1 MSARYEIDRN
11 DLKVVAAFVGAAV
24 VLLCVAFY
32 FLSQAYYDDRAKDG
46 YLVSEGRIDNVRI
59 AFTVFVVLVGK
70 AAILASL
77 SPRIVGH
84 ALSAIAGLGAIVGGV
99 ATATAGVNV
108 VLPIT
113 LFIGGAL
120 FLVLTWQSLERS
132 RPAWAFLIA
141 MCSVFGVVMLFGA
154 TKVRNHTGVGLY
166 YALIVPGLLQVATVA
181 LALLR
186 REYRERT

>member
-11 DLKVVAAFVGAAV
+11 DLKVVAAFVGAAAIV
-24 VLLCVAFY
+24 LCVAFY

-46 YLVSEGRIDNVRI
+46 HLVTEDHIASVRI
-59 AFTVFVVLVGK
+59 AFTSFISVVGI

-84 ALSAIAGLGAIVGGV
+84 ALSAIAGLGAIAGGV
-99 ATATAGVNV
+99 AAASTDINI
-108 VLPIT
+108 VLPIS
-113 LFIGGAL
+113 L
-120 FLVLTWQSLERS
+120 FLGGVLFVVLTWKSLERS

-141 MCSVFGVVMLFGA
+141 MCSVFGVIMLFA
-154 TKVRNHTGVGLY
+154 STKLRNHTGVGIY
-166 YALIVPGLLQVATVA
+166 YALIVPGMLQVATVA